1 MNMTLLQRKPFVTDS
16 RRSVE
21 VRVYDDGARY
31 LVAGYEGETQI
42 TVTYEVDGIKDD
54 PLVTMLGFCPYEG
67 LVGLVIRDIK
77 KGWLVVG
84 TPEHPFGGK
93 APALAAVA

>member
-1 MNMTLLQRKPFVTDS
+1 MNMTLVQRKPFVTDG

-21 VRVYDDGARY
+21 VRVYEDGARY

-42 TVTYEVDGIKDD
+42 TVTYAVDSIKND

-67 LVGLVIRDIK
+67 LVGMVIRDLK

-84 TPEHPFGGK
+84 TLPNPNGGK
-93 APALAAVA
+93 APAFANAA